1 MKTYNLFLDDII
13 NPKDCCQY
21 MSNPKFYLH
30 NEFVIVRNYDEFVSF
45 IKKNGLPNIIS
56 FDHDLGDLDYSSD
69 AHEDTDDYGNSY
81 GIFQEKTGMDC
92 AKWLVDF
99 CMNTRKDIPDYIIHS
114 MNPVGGKNIFM
125 YLDNYRKF
133 QEKEDYDRYS
143 ENK

>member
-1 MKTYNLFLDDII
+1 MKTYNLFLDDIR
-13 NPKDCCQY
+13 NPKDCCHY
-21 MSNPKFYLH
+21 MPNPKFYSDS
-30 NEFVIVRNYDEFVSF
+30 EFVVVRNYDEFVNF

-56 FDHDLGDLDYSSD
+56 FDHDLGELNYPDDMYK
-69 AHEDTDDYGNSY
+69 DTGSY
-81 GIFQEKTGMDC
+81 ETFGEKTGMDC

-99 CMNTRKDIPDYIIHS
+99 CMNTAQDIPDYIIHS

-143 ENK
+143 ENR